1 MPTVYLLDTVSG
13 NIRSLVNA
21 IERVGYTVEWIKSP
35 SDLETAESVIFPGV
49 GHFGHCMST
58 LSKAGYIEPLKRFIA
73 SGKPFM
79 GICVGMQALFEGS
92 EEDPAYPGLGVIP
105 GKLKLFDSSTKAVPH
120 IGWNSAATRA
130 SPDGSLYGL
139 RPHSKYYYVHSYARP
154 VEGLEG
160 WDLATA
166 KYGDEEFVGA
176 VSRGN
181 IMATQ
186 FHPEK
191 SGYAGL
197 AVLKAFLTQ
206 TRLTPLSGL
215 ATEVKERASV
225 GGLTRRVIACLDVR
239 TNDDGDLVVTKGDQY
254 DVREKADGNGV
265 RNLGKPVEM
274 ARKYFEDGADEVTFL
289 NITSFRN
296 CPVRDLP
303 MLEVLRKASE
313 TVFVP
318 LTIGGGI
325 RDVVD
330 TDGSIVS
337 ALDVATMYF
346 KSGADKVSIGS
357 DAVTAAEEFYA
368 RGKTLLGTAAIEQIS
383 KAYGNQAVV
392 VSVDPRRVYV
402 SAPSAT
408 PRNTIKTAFPGPN
421 GEAYCWYQC
430 TIKGGREGR
439 DLDVQQLVQAVE
451 AMGAGEILLNC
462 IDKDGTNSGFD
473 LELIRAV
480 KQAVK
485 IPVIASSGAGNP
497 AHFEEVFRETTTDAA
512 LGAGMFHR
520 GEYTVRQVKEFLE
533 GKGLLV
539 RNEEKDIV
547 V

>member
-73 SGKPFM
+73 SGKPFY
-79 GICVGMQALFEGS
+79 GHL
-92 EEDPAYPGLGVIP
+92 PYPGLGVIQ
-105 GKLKLFDSSTKAVPH
+105 GKLKLFDSKH
-120 IGWNSAATRA
+120 KKRAATRA

-166 KYGDEEFVGA
+166 KYGDEE
-176 VSRGN
+176 GN

-225 GGLTRRVIACLDVR
+225 GWPHPPRHRLPRRAHERR
-239 TNDDGDLVVTKGDQY
+239 TGDLVVTKGDQY
-254 DVREKADGNGV
+254 DVREKADQE
-265 RNLGKPVEM
+265 R
-274 ARKYFEDGADEVTFL
+274 RGA
-289 NITSFRN
+289 ISASRFRN

-303 MLEVLRKASE
+303 MLEVLRRHSE
-313 TVFVP
+313 TV
-318 LTIGGGI
+318 TSST
-325 RDVVD
+325 R
-330 TDGSIVS
+330 TSSIV
-337 ALDVATMYF
+337 LRPRRRNHVLQER
-346 KSGADKVSIGS
+346 ADKVSIGS

-368 RGKTLLGTAAIEQIS
+368 RGKTTPRHRGDRGRSRKLRQP
-383 KAYGNQAVV
+383 AVV

-408 PRNTIKTAFPGPN
+408 PRNTHQDRLSPVPTA
-421 GEAYCWYQC
+421 EAYWLVASVPSRRARGSRPRLACRC
-430 TIKGGREGR
+430 
-439 DLDVQQLVQAVE
+439 LVQAVE
-451 AMGAGEILLNC
+451 AMGAGEILLNW
-462 IDKDGTNSGFD
+462 
-473 LELIRAV
+473 
-480 KQAVK
+480 
-485 IPVIASSGAGNP
+485 
-497 AHFEEVFRETTTDAA
+497 
-512 LGAGMFHR
+512 HR
-520 GEYTVRQVKEFLE
+520 
-533 GKGLLV
+533 
-539 RNEEKDIV
+539 
-547 V
+547 